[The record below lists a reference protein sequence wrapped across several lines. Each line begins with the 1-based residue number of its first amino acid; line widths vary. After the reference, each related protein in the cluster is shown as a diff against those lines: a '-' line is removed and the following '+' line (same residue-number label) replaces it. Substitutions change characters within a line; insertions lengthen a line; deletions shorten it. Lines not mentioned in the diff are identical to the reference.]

1 MAGLVEHDLK
11 LPLSD
16 ADVRAL
22 KVGDIVHVSGEIHS
36 TAGIPTHKRMLDCLE
51 RGEALPFDLKGGALF
66 HLGSY
71 NIEDDKGGLQI
82 LYINPTTSTRFNDL
96 MPQLIP
102 ALGLRLTGGKGGL
115 DARSALAMKRAGC
128 VYLSFLGGGSP
139 LLSDAI
145 KEVKTVAWRDFV
157 SHYRLVKLRI
167 ERLGPL
173 VVGIDA
179 KGNST
184 FESLSAQAQSRMPD
198 ILHGLD
204 AARAKSSS

>member
-36 TAGIPTHKRMLDCLE
+36 TAGIPTHKRMLECLA
-51 RGEALPFDLKGGALF
+51 RGEALPFELKGGALF

-115 DARSALAMKRAGC
+115 DARSAQAMKEAGC
-128 VYLSFLGGGSP
+128 VYLSFLGGGAP
-139 LLSDAI
+139 ILTDAI
-145 KEVKTVAWRDFV
+145 KRVTGIGWRDMI
-157 SHYRLVKLRI
+157 SHYRLVRI
-167 ERLGPL
+167 EVERLGPL
-173 VVGIDA
+173 TVAIDA
-179 KGNST
+179 HGNSVYDDT
-184 FESLSAQAQSRMPD
+184 IKAMQDKRAS
-198 ILHGLD
+198 ILAEL
-204 AARAKSSS
+204 RAERG

>member
-22 KVGDIVHVSGEIHS
+22 KVGDIVYVSGEIHS
-36 TAGIPTHKRMLDCLE
+36 TAGIPTHKRMLDCLA

-71 NIEDDKGGLQI
+71 NIEDADGGLKI

-115 DARSALAMKRAGC
+115 DARSAQAMKQAGC
-128 VYLSFLGGGSP
+128 VYLSFLGGGAP
-139 LLSDAI
+139 ILTDAI
-145 KEVKTVAWRDFV
+145 KRVTGIGWRDMI
-157 SHYRLVKLRI
+157 SHYRLVRI
-167 ERLGPL
+167 EVERLGPL
-173 VVGIDA
+173 TVAIDA
-179 KGNST
+179 HGNSVYDDT
-184 FESLSAQAQSRMPD
+184 IKAMQDKRAS
-198 ILHGLD
+198 ILAELHADRERG
-204 AARAKSSS
+204 

>member
-11 LPLSD
+11 LPLSEN
-16 ADVRAL
+16 DVRAL

-36 TAGIPTHKRMLDCLE
+36 TAGIPTHKRMLDCLA

-71 NIEDDKGGLQI
+71 NIEDADGGLKI

-115 DARSALAMKRAGC
+115 DARSAQAMKQAGC
-128 VYLSFLGGGSP
+128 VYLSFLGGGAP
-139 LLSDAI
+139 ILTDAI
-145 KEVKTVAWRDFV
+145 KRVTGIGWRDMI
-157 SHYRLVKLRI
+157 SHYRLVRI
-167 ERLGPL
+167 DVERLGPL
-173 VVGIDA
+173 TVAIDA
-179 KGNST
+179 HGNSVYDDT
-184 FESLSAQAQSRMPD
+184 IKAMQDKRAS
-198 ILHGLD
+198 ILAEL
-204 AARAKSSS
+204 RADRERA

>member
-22 KVGDIVHVSGEIHS
+22 KVGDIVYVSGEIHS
-36 TAGIPTHKRMLDCLE
+36 TAGIPTHKRMLECLE

-71 NIEDDKGGLQI
+71 NIEDAEGGLKI

-115 DARSALAMKRAGC
+115 DARSAQAMKAAGC
-128 VYLSFLGGGSP
+128 VYLSFLGGGAP
-139 LLSDAI
+139 ILTDAI
-145 KEVKTVAWRDFV
+145 KRVTGIGWRDMI
-157 SHYRLVKLRI
+157 SHYRLVRI
-167 ERLGPL
+167 EVERLGPL
-173 VVGIDA
+173 TVAIDA
-179 KGNST
+179 HGNSVYDDT
-184 FESLSAQAQSRMPD
+184 IKAMQDKRAS
-198 ILHGLD
+198 ILAEL
-204 AARAKSSS
+204 RADRERA

>member
-11 LPLSD
+11 LPLSES
-16 ADVRAL
+16 DVRAL

-36 TAGIPTHKRMLDCLE
+36 TAGIPTHKRMLDCLA

-71 NIEDDKGGLQI
+71 NIEDADGGLKI

-115 DARSALAMKRAGC
+115 DARSAQAMKDAGC
-128 VYLSFLGGGSP
+128 VYLSFLGGGAP
-139 LLSDAI
+139 ILTDAI
-145 KEVKTVAWRDFV
+145 KRVTGIGWRDMI
-157 SHYRLVKLRI
+157 SHYRLVRI
-167 ERLGPL
+167 DVERLGPL
-173 VVGIDA
+173 TVAIDA
-179 KGNST
+179 HGNSVYDDT
-184 FESLSAQAQSRMPD
+184 IKAMQDKRAS
-198 ILHGLD
+198 ILAEL
-204 AARAKSSS
+204 RADRERA

>member
-1 MAGLVEHDLK
+1 MSGMVEHDLK

-22 KVGDIVHVSGEIHS
+22 KVGDIVYVSGEIHS
-36 TAGIPTHKRMLDCLE
+36 TAGIPTHKRMLECLA

-71 NIEDDKGGLQI
+71 NIEDADGGLKI

-115 DARSALAMKRAGC
+115 DARSAQAMKDAGC
-128 VYLSFLGGGSP
+128 VYLSFLGGGAP
-139 LLSDAI
+139 ILTDAI
-145 KEVKTVAWRDFV
+145 KRVTGIGWRDMI
-157 SHYRLVKLRI
+157 SHYRLVRI
-167 ERLGPL
+167 EVERLGPL
-173 VVGIDA
+173 TVAIDA
-179 KGNST
+179 HGNSVYDDT
-184 FESLSAQAQSRMPD
+184 IKAIQDKRAS
-198 ILHGLD
+198 ILAEL
-204 AARAKSSS
+204 RADRERA

>member
-1 MAGLVEHDLK
+1 MSGTATHDLK

-22 KVGDIVHVSGEIHS
+22 KVGDSDHVSGEIHS

-71 NIEDDKGGLQI
+71 NIEDADGGLKI

-115 DARSALAMKRAGC
+115 DSRSAQAMKEAGC
-128 VYLSFLGGGSP
+128 VYLSFLGGGAP
-139 LLSDAI
+139 LLTDAI
-145 KEVKTVAWRDFV
+145 KRVTGIGWRDMI
-157 SHYRLVKLRI
+157 SHYRLVRI
-167 ERLGPL
+167 EVERLGPL
-173 VVGIDA
+173 TVAIDA
-179 KGNST
+179 HGNSVYDDT
-184 FESLSAQAQSRMPD
+184 IKAMQDKRAA
-198 ILHGLD
+198 ILAEL
-204 AARAKSSS
+204 RADRERG